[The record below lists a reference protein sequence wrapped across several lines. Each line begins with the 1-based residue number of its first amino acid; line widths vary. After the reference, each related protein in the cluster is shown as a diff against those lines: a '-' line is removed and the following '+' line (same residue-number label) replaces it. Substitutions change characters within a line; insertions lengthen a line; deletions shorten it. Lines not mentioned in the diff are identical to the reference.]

1 MTLIDPL
8 NPDQFLMEKLRRE
21 LPKDYESFSRSI
33 KKDKKSVFYAKAE
46 EFMDK
51 IHMEVEEEIDKEVKE
66 EKSYRR
72 RGYLQ
77 EIEIA

>member
-8 NPDQFLMEKLRRE
+8 NPDQFLMEKLRKK
-21 LPKDYESFSRSI
+21 LPQDYESFSRSI
-33 KKDKKSVFYAKAE
+33 KKEKKSAFYAKAE

-51 IHMEVEEEIDKEVKE
+51 IHLEVEEEIEKE
-66 EKSYRR
+66 EQEEKGYRR